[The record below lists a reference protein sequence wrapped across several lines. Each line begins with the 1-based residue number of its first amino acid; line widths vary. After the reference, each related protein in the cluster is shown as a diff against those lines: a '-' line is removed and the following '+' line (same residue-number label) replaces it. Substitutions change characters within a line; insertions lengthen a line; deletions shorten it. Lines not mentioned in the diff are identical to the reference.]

1 MSNSPNADSY
11 VRYPAYISREKNR
24 RLISFPDCPGC
35 ETFAEAG
42 DHVYA
47 VAHEALEAWLEG
59 VLAAR
64 DVPPIP
70 GMFEHDPL
78 REHQQLMMVT
88 VSALLSARVQIRNRR
103 EEFGISQQQLANTVG
118 VSQQAIA
125 KIESPD
131 ANVRLETLER
141 VAAALGLDVD
151 LNLVPKQADA
161 GAA

>member
-1 MSNSPNADSY
+1 MQ
-11 VRYPAYISREKNR
+11 YPAYVTTEKRR

-35 ETFAEAG
+35 DTFAEPSEPL
-42 DHVYA
+42 YT
-47 VAHEALEAWLEG
+47 VAHEALEGWLEG

-70 GMFEHDPL
+70 GLIEHDPV
-78 REHQQLMMVT
+78 RAHQQLMMVT
-88 VSALLSARVQIRNRR
+88 VSPLLSARVQIRNRR
-103 EEFGISQQQLANTVG
+103 EEFGISQQQLANAVG

-141 VAAALGLDVD
+141 VAAALGLEVD
-151 LNLVPKQADA
+151 LNLVPKRADM

>member
-1 MSNSPNADSY
+1 MQ
-11 VRYPAYISREKNR
+11 YPAYIRRERDRK
-24 RLISFPDCPGC
+24 LVSFPDCPGC
-35 ETFAEAG
+35 DTFAEAG
-42 DHVYA
+42 EDVYM

-64 DVPPIP
+64 DVPPVP
-70 GMFEHDPL
+70 GMIEHESE
-78 REHQQLMMVT
+78 RQQDRLMMVT
-88 VSALLSARVQIRNRR
+88 VGPLLSARVQIRNRR
-103 EEFGISQQQLANTVG
+103 EEFGISQQQLADTVG

-151 LNLVPKQADA
+151 LNLIPQQGKQ

>member
-1 MSNSPNADSY
+1 MQ
-11 VRYPAYISREKNR
+11 YPAYVRRERSRT
-24 RLISFPDCPGC
+24 LISFPDCPGC
-35 ETFAEAG
+35 DTFAEA
-42 DHVYA
+42 DEHLYT

-70 GMFEHDPL
+70 GMIAHDSM
-78 REHQQLMMVT
+78 RDHEQLVMVT
-88 VSALLSARVQIRNRR
+88 VGALLSARVQIRHRR

-141 VAAALGLDVD
+141 VAAALGLEVD
-151 LNLVPKQADA
+151 LNLIPTQLDA

>member
-1 MSNSPNADSY
+1 
-11 VRYPAYISREKNR
+11 VQYPAYVSREKNR
-24 RLISFPDCPGC
+24 RLVSFPDCPGC
-35 ETFAEAG
+35 DTFAEAG
-42 DHVYA
+42 EKIYP
-47 VAHEALEAWLEG
+47 VAHEALEAWLEA

-64 DVPPIP
+64 DVPPLP
-70 GMFEHDPL
+70 GMIEHDPA
-78 REHQQLMMVT
+78 RDQQQVMMVT
-88 VSALLSARVQIRNRR
+88 VSPLLSARVQIRNRR
-103 EEFGISQQQLANTVG
+103 EEFGISQQELADAIG

-151 LNLVPKQADA
+151 LNLVPRQADM

>member
-1 MSNSPNADSY
+1 MQYA
-11 VRYPAYISREKNR
+11 AYIRRERDR
-24 RLISFPDCPGC
+24 RLVSFPDCPGC
-35 ETFAEAG
+35 DTFAEAG
-42 DHVYA
+42 EDPYT
-47 VAHEALEAWLEG
+47 VAHEALETWLEG

-64 DVPPIP
+64 DVPPLP
-70 GMFEHDPL
+70 GTIEH
-78 REHQQLMMVT
+78 EHGRQHNRLMMVT
-88 VSALLSARVQIRNRR
+88 VGPLLSARVQIRNRR
-103 EEFGISQQQLANTVG
+103 EEFGVSQQQLANAVG

-151 LNLVPKQADA
+151 LNLIPRQPNE